1 MRRRLFLS
9 IASRLEYGSVDI
21 TLADGTTHSY
31 AGPHK
36 GPHADVSFL
45 TDRALTWVI
54 KDGKM
59 GFCEAYMAGEVTS
72 TDLSCLIEVAAMNI
86 DHLDSKLGIN
96 TLSNAVNQIFK
107 WRHQNSRSGS
117 RKNIAYHYDLGNNFY
132 SSWLDE
138 SMTYSSAVFAN
149 DDMDLAA
156 AQELK
161 YEKTCSA
168 C

>member
-1 MRRRLFLS
+1 MFSSLLLPMRRRLFLS

-59 GFCEAYMAGEVTS
+59 GFCEAYMAGGKS
-72 TDLSCLIEVAAMNI
+72 GYGDIECKGDYKYI
-86 DHLDSKLGIN
+86 E
-96 TLSNAVNQIFK
+96 
-107 WRHQNSRSGS
+107 
-117 RKNIAYHYDLGNNFY
+117 RKCDIWIWGWPWGDV
-132 SSWLDE
+132 D
-138 SMTYSSAVFAN
+138 
-149 DDMDLAA
+149 
-156 AQELK
+156 
-161 YEKTCSA
+161 CR
-168 C
+168 